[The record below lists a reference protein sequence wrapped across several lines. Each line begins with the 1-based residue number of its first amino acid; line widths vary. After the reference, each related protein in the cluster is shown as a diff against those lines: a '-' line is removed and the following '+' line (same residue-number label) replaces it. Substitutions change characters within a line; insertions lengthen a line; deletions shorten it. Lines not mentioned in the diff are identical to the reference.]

1 MDPRL
6 LQYYNL
12 ELHHLRETGAEF
24 AEQFPKIAAR
34 LGMHGLAVDDPYVER
49 LQPAL
54 LDRLTDDEPD
64 KKVEA
69 REARVFT
76 KRRLRQAVLRDLA
89 WLFNAT
95 QLEAVDDLSRT
106 PLVRRSVVNFGLP
119 ALSGQAASTFDITD
133 LAKAIREAIVT
144 FEPRILPSTLEIKTL
159 IDSGDLDHHNV
170 IGVEIRAHL
179 WAEPVPLEFLVRT
192 EIDLETGNVQITDLN
207 TSRVA

>member
-1 MDPRL
+1 MV
-6 LQYYNL
+6 
-12 ELHHLRETGAEF
+12 
-24 AEQFPKIAAR
+24 EQRGPE
-34 LGMHGLAVDDPYVER
+34 ER

-69 REARVFT
+69 REARVFS

-95 QLEAVDDLSRT
+95 RLEAVDDLSRT
-106 PLVRRSVVNFGLP
+106 PLVRRSVLNFGLP
-119 ALSGQAASTFDITD
+119 ALSGQAASSFDITD
-133 LAKAIREAIVT
+133 LAKAIREAILT
-144 FEPRILPSTLEIKTL
+144 FEPRILPATLEIKTL
-159 IDSGDLDHHNV
+159 IEAGQLDHHNV

-179 WAEPVPLEFLVRT
+179 WAQPVPLEFLVRT

-207 TSRVA
+207 SRVA